1 MKVGCDKFV
10 FFFSLFDFL
19 RYPCVFE
26 QQLRGIQK
34 LESSTVSRRQVF
46 QSVRAKQGWNS
57 PREGL
62 GPLLKL
68 TTGVA
73 PGAVVVAGIMIVC
86 DGSPTPLL
94 LAGID
99 VTGPGP
105 GPGTFETDEAAAEDD
120 DDDGAGSSTT
130 PPMPSSESIV
140 VVVAA
145 EAPGVLLLF
154 DDDDVGVD
162 RTATTS
168 W

>member
-1 MKVGCDKFV
+1 
-10 FFFSLFDFL
+10 
-19 RYPCVFE
+19 
-26 QQLRGIQK
+26 
-34 LESSTVSRRQVF
+34 
-46 QSVRAKQGWNS
+46 
-57 PREGL
+57 
-62 GPLLKL
+62 LLKL

-120 DDDGAGSSTT
+120 DDDDGAGSSTT